1 MIVILCYSGLPE
13 TIKEGAESE
22 ETAAGTVGPGDQ
34 EAHTTGGSPQSH
46 GRVLG
51 ASQSDYR
58 YVRIAFSMNKF
69 SHWQIYIIEIEKYHL
84 P

>member
-13 TIKEGAESE
+13 TIKEGTESE

-34 EAHTTGGSPQSH
+34 EAHTAGGSPQSH

-58 YVRIAFSMNKF
+58 YVRIYLLYEQVLTLANL
-69 SHWQIYIIEIEKYHL
+69 YRD
-84 P
+84 